1 MTEAVPLSSFLLAV
15 SCIDKSVFGVTQLG
29 SMTLPG
35 KQLTAV
41 PLKVSSTWRLYSI
54 VYSVLLLVLAPL
66 NPYILLLSKVGSSR
80 VSLFF
85 YQARLYLGGASP
97 SATSSTFGRSCCML
111 NNAFSTLLERACLLY
126 EGISNFVYWQ
136 TRPRL
141 TCHLSLNI
149 SMQCVSCTQG

>member
-66 NPYILLLSKVGSSR
+66 NPYILLLSKVGSMSGFFVFLPGKTLSR
-80 VSLFF
+80 WCITVCYKF
-85 YQARLYLGGASP
+85 
-97 SATSSTFGRSCCML
+97 
-111 NNAFSTLLERACLLY
+111 NVWAFVLHVE
-126 EGISNFVYWQ
+126 
-136 TRPRL
+136 
-141 TCHLSLNI
+141 
-149 SMQCVSCTQG
+149 